1 MGMGISF
8 VSKLVYGIYYKK
20 LDISYT
26 ELDELTLDTD
36 FRLQE
41 CNDDY
46 ILIVESSEIEVK
58 YKAIKLDNGLPVNV
72 DWGYKLA
79 NFCKEHNLTFHNPTY
94 YFIKYIC

>member
-1 MGMGISF
+1 MSIDF

-20 LDISYT
+20 LDIPYT

-41 CNDDY
+41 YNDDY
-46 ILIVESSEIEVK
+46 ILVVESSEIEAE
-58 YKAIKLDNGLPVNV
+58 YKAVRLDNGIPVDV

-79 NFCKEHNLTFHNPTY
+79 NFCENHNLTFHTPTY
-94 YFIKYIC
+94 YFIKYI